1 MCRQMDCIRTHA
13 CSLAVIRQGWSNNV
27 CVLRGGGCVGGAVL
41 VCAKCCEWVPSTGTA
56 ARQYTLVDNCVDT
69 TMLLVTNLGEHVCE
83 YCVHSIQ
90 THMC

>member
-1 MCRQMDCIRTHA
+1 M
-13 CSLAVIRQGWSNNV
+13 
-27 CVLRGGGCVGGAVL
+27 L